1 MATTLSYGY
10 INPQNGDPGSTW
22 FPALNSNITQLN
34 NHTHDGV
41 TSALLA
47 ATSIT
52 SGSASIPSGSWSL
65 VEAGKYEQTVNSP
78 AGFNMTQY
86 SITFYLSTGE
96 IVVPSIQQLSST
108 SFKVFSPLNSISYT
122 AVFR

>member
-34 NHTHDGV
+34 NHNHDGV

-52 SGSASIPSGSWSL
+52 SGSVSIPSGSWSL
-65 VEAGKYEQTVNSP
+65 VEAGKYEQTVTAPS
-78 AGFNMTQY
+78 GFNMTQY

-108 SFKVFSPLNSISYT
+108 SFKVFSPLNFISYT

>member
-10 INPQNGDPGSTW
+10 IQPQNGDPGSTW

-34 NHTHDGV
+34 NHNHDGV
-41 TSALLA
+41 TSAPIT

-52 SGSASIPSGSWSL
+52 SGSVSIPSGSWSL
-65 VEAGKYEQTVNSP
+65 VEAGKYEQTVVVPS
-78 AGFNMTQY
+78 GFNMTQY
-86 SITFYLSTGE
+86 SIMFYLSTGE
-96 IVVPSIQQLSST
+96 IAVPSIQQLSST
-108 SFKVFSPLNSISYT
+108 SFKVFAPINTISYT